1 VQVVADDVL
10 PLPQL
15 ARHAGVKMAPEKVKA
30 LLALPEVDHTGLV
43 RVQGQPEV
51 AQDGSRP
58 PLSILGLMLGR
69 AQHDEVVRV
78 ADDFSHA
85 MFDPGPV
92 EGVQVDVGK

>member
-1 VQVVADDVL
+1 VQVVADDEL

-58 PLSILGLMLGR
+58 PLGLLGLLLGR

-78 ADDFSHA
+78 ADDFSRA
-85 MFDPGPV
+85 MFCPGPV
-92 EGVQVDVGK
+92 EGVQVDVG